1 METLIVKDER
11 GKMISKSEIENSLFI
26 KAEKVCDV
34 KSSPLK
40 EVFDFIDQG
49 SDILSP
55 VNNGNRFII
64 EQISRNGLAYSQ
76 LDKKDIEG
84 RYFDEASPVL
94 INLKFEELMKKVIK
108 TNKPLEFTI
117 SLYSDEYLV
126 NCFKKKIFYIDGKIY
141 IFTNKTDTCD
151 LNILHTD
158 FLFES
163 SHNGLFIL
171 QYQKIQKCNE
181 NQAKI
186 FALSLE
192 DSLNLDIFSL
202 SFKSE
207 HYKKEELEKIFKEVI
222 NRERSLYTGNI
233 KFTDTKGNIHWLRTV
248 VTPTVYNDRPAA
260 LFSNQDITKTKQ
272 NEQQAILLQENLR
285 ILQSRVKLA
294 IGNLFK
300 DKTYY
305 WTNEFYQILGIK
317 KDDYDDKTD
326 LIKLFISDEDKE
338 KWDNRIKIAEE
349 NDGIFED
356 TIKIIN
362 NKGETKYLS
371 NYLQYNPIEL
381 FDRTII
387 TQAYIQDITDITES
401 HLKLEED
408 LQDREI
414 LLKEV
419 HHRVKNNLQI
429 ILSLLSL
436 DSRFDKDNPLEL
448 IESTKSRIKTMALIH
463 EKIYKS
469 STLSSI
475 NIKDY
480 ITDEVSSLLSLYNA
494 SNITPH
500 VDVEEIMLNMDTTI
514 PLGLMINEVII
525 NSIKYAFPDEIEG
538 NIYIN
543 LKTDGD
549 CINLTLSDD
558 GVGFPEGLDI
568 YNSPSLGLT
577 IINSLTQQIEGTF
590 TDLKPDKGVSLEI
603 KFKKPEEKED

>member
-11 GKMISKSEIENSLFI
+11 GKMISKSEIKNSLFI

-94 INLKFEELMKKVIK
+94 VNLKFEELMKKVIK

-151 LNILHTD
+151 LNIIHTD

-171 QYQKIQKCNE
+171 QDQKIQKCNE
-181 NQAKI
+181 NQTKI

-272 NEQQAILLQENLR
+272 NEQQAILLQENLG

-338 KWDNRIKIAEE
+338 KWDNRIKIAEK

-362 NKGETKYLS
+362 NKGETK
-371 NYLQYNPIEL
+371 
-381 FDRTII
+381 
-387 TQAYIQDITDITES
+387 
-401 HLKLEED
+401 
-408 LQDREI
+408 
-414 LLKEV
+414 
-419 HHRVKNNLQI
+419 
-429 ILSLLSL
+429 
-436 DSRFDKDNPLEL
+436 
-448 IESTKSRIKTMALIH
+448 
-463 EKIYKS
+463 
-469 STLSSI
+469 
-475 NIKDY
+475 
-480 ITDEVSSLLSLYNA
+480 
-494 SNITPH
+494 
-500 VDVEEIMLNMDTTI
+500 
-514 PLGLMINEVII
+514 
-525 NSIKYAFPDEIEG
+525 
-538 NIYIN
+538 
-543 LKTDGD
+543 
-549 CINLTLSDD
+549 
-558 GVGFPEGLDI
+558 
-568 YNSPSLGLT
+568 
-577 IINSLTQQIEGTF
+577 
-590 TDLKPDKGVSLEI
+590 
-603 KFKKPEEKED
+603 